1 MPVQTKNLPTLEL
14 LNSLL
19 ELDNSSPT
27 GLRWKISR
35 SNRVKVGDPAGTKHN
50 QGYWQI
56 SITTD
61 KKELYLCHRIVHYM
75 RTGTDPVNKFID
87 HITNQRENNSQL
99 RLCLSR
105 DNTRNRKK
113 DEAEGKTSSSFKGV
127 SWDSRN
133 KKWKAQICVDYKA
146 TNLGRFL
153 SEKEAAQAYNLA
165 AIEFFGEFAWL
176 NKIT

>member
-1 MPVQTKNLPTLEL
+1 MPVQTKTLPTLEL

-19 ELDNSSPT
+19 ELDDSSPT

-61 KKELYLCHRIVHYM
+61 KKELYLCHRIVNYM
-75 RTGTDPVNKFID
+75 RTGTDPVNNFID

-113 DEAEGKTSSSFKGV
+113 DEAESKTSSSFKGV
-127 SWDSRN
+127 SWDSHN

-153 SEKEAAQAYNLA
+153 SEKEAAQAYNSA
-165 AIEFFGEFAWL
+165 AIKFFGEFAWL